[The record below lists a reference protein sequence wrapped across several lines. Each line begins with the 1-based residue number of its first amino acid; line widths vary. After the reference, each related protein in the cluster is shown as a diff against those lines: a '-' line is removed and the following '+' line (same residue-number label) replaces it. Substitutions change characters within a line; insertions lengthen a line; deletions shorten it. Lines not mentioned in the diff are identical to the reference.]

1 MIQKVCDTISKT
13 ETANIVYTK
22 DLKGN
27 ENLKKY
33 KQVISVETELSLNDG
48 LRVIQLYVVVKEP
61 ISVYLPKI
69 YIDEYSYEDIKYIPH
84 INEDLSIC
92 IIDENSNF
100 LIEEDKYAE
109 FIIELLSDAKKII
122 RGIDDVEYL
131 NKEFEREFQ
140 AYWDISYSK
149 RDKTKTLGLSLIN
162 AKKFDKLKGI
172 RFINK
177 FGVYEF
183 LVYNDEDKFKLFDN
197 YLKIKQIKYVEIKV
211 LQIDYKNIRPPFD
224 LSLKHS
230 IDLLAE
236 NKNFKKTIN
245 KLSNNDFIIVFK
257 NNYNELFGWRYP
269 FVNKITKGYRI
280 KTNWQYLNSELAQN
294 NNVERISFS
303 NISPKRLDFRT
314 SGKEV
319 VRNIKVG
326 IVGLGSVG
334 SNLLFYLLKYP
345 ISDYCLID
353 TDILKVENVFR
364 NKFGFNYL
372 NCYKVDIAKYE
383 ILSKNPFTNVL
394 SFNKDVVDVIKSMP
408 TVLEQFDYRFIIVGV
423 SRIEKY
429 ILRHLI
435 DIKSTKS
442 VILIWV
448 EPYLASGQLIFLK
461 PEDFEKGED
470 LLKNYPYHILKSGE
484 DLTMREGSCQ
494 TEYIPYS
501 DLYLNMFL
509 SAINNILHKI
519 ILKNEIKK
527 STIFTWIGDIDYIK
541 NINLELNSEF
551 EYTMKDSF
559 KIIENGI

>member
-109 FIIELLSDAKKII
+109 FIIELLGDAKKII
-122 RGIDDVEYL
+122 RGIDDVEYI

-140 AYWDISYSK
+140 AYWDIAYSK
-149 RDKTKTLGLSLIN
+149 RDKTKVLGLSLIN
-162 AKKFDKLKGI
+162 VEGFNSLKGI
-172 RFINK
+172 RFIDK
-177 FGVYEF
+177 FSAYDF
-183 LVYNDEDKFKLFDN
+183 LVYNDEDKFQLFDK
-197 YLKIKQIKYVEIKV
+197 YLKIKQIKYVEIEV
-211 LQIDYKNIRPPFD
+211 FQIDYKNVIPPFGF
-224 LSLKHS
+224 SLKHS
-230 IDLLAE
+230 VDLST
-236 NKNFKKTIN
+236 KNEEFRKRIN
-245 KLSNNDFIIVFK
+245 KLSHNDFIVVFK

-269 FVNKITKGYRI
+269 FVNKRTNGYRI
-280 KTNWQYLNSELAQN
+280 KTNWQYLHSELAQN

-319 VRNIKVG
+319 ERSIKIG

-345 ISDYCLID
+345 ISDFCLID
-353 TDILKVENVFR
+353 PDILKVENVFR
-364 NKFGFNYL
+364 NKFGFNYI
-372 NCYKVDIAKYE
+372 NNPKVNIAKYE

-394 SFNKDVVDVIKSMP
+394 SFNRDVIDVLKSNP
-408 TVLEQFDYRFIIVGV
+408 TVLEQFDYRFIIVGI
-423 SRIEKY
+423 SRIEEY
-429 ILRHLI
+429 ILKHLI
-435 DIKSTKS
+435 DIESTKPI
-442 VILIWV
+442 VLIWV
-448 EPYLASGQLIFLK
+448 EPYLASGQLVFLQ
-461 PEDFEKGED
+461 PEDFEKGKD
-470 LLKNYPYHILKSGE
+470 LLKNYPYHILKSGK
-484 DLTMREGSCQ
+484 DLSMREGSCQ
-494 TEYIPYS
+494 TGYMPYS

-519 ILKNEIKK
+519 ILKNEVNK

-541 NINLELNSEF
+541 NINLELVR
-551 EYTMKDSF
+551 EYTLKDSF

>member
-109 FIIELLSDAKKII
+109 FIIELLGDAKKII
-122 RGIDDVEYL
+122 RGIDDVEYI

-140 AYWDISYSK
+140 AYWDIAYSK
-149 RDKTKTLGLSLIN
+149 RDKTKVLGLSLIN
-162 AKKFDKLKGI
+162 VEGFNSLKGI
-172 RFINK
+172 RFIDK
-177 FGVYEF
+177 FSAYDF
-183 LVYNDEDKFKLFDN
+183 LVYNDEDKFQLFDK
-197 YLKIKQIKYVEIKV
+197 YLKIKQIKYVEIEV
-211 LQIDYKNIRPPFD
+211 FQIDYKNVIPPFGF
-224 LSLKHS
+224 SLKHS
-230 IDLLAE
+230 VDLST
-236 NKNFKKTIN
+236 KNEEFRKRIN
-245 KLSNNDFIIVFK
+245 KLSHNDFIVVFK

-269 FVNKITKGYRI
+269 FVNKRANGYRM
-280 KTNWQYLNSELAQN
+280 KKNWQYLHSELAQN

-319 VRNIKVG
+319 ERSIKIG

-345 ISDYCLID
+345 ISDFCLID
-353 TDILKVENVFR
+353 PDILKVENVFR
-364 NKFGFNYL
+364 NKFGFNYI
-372 NCYKVDIAKYE
+372 NNPKVNIAKYE

-394 SFNKDVVDVIKSMP
+394 SFNRDVIDVFKSDP
-408 TVLEQFDYRFIIVGV
+408 TVLEQFDYRFIIVGI
-423 SRIEKY
+423 SRIEEY
-429 ILRHLI
+429 ILKHLI
-435 DIKSTKS
+435 DIESTKPI
-442 VILIWV
+442 VLIWV
-448 EPYLASGQLIFLK
+448 EPYLASGQLVFLQ
-461 PEDFEKGED
+461 PEDFEKGKD
-470 LLKNYPYHILKSGE
+470 LLKNYPYHILKSGK
-484 DLTMREGSCQ
+484 DLSMREGSCQ
-494 TEYIPYS
+494 TGYMPYS

-509 SAINNILHKI
+509 STINNILYKI
-519 ILKNEIKK
+519 ILKDEVNK

-541 NINLELNSEF
+541 NINLELVR
-551 EYTMKDSF
+551 EYTLKDSF

>member
-92 IIDENSNF
+92 IIEENSNF

-109 FIIELLSDAKKII
+109 FIIELLGDAKKII
-122 RGIDDVEYL
+122 RGIDDVEYI

-140 AYWDISYSK
+140 AYWDIAYSK
-149 RDKTKTLGLSLIN
+149 RDKTKVLGLSLIN
-162 AKKFDKLKGI
+162 VEGFNSLKGI
-172 RFINK
+172 RFIDK
-177 FGVYEF
+177 FSAYDF
-183 LVYNDEDKFKLFDN
+183 LVYNDEDKFQLFDN
-197 YLKIKQIKYVEIKV
+197 YLKIKQIKYVEIEV
-211 LQIDYKNIRPPFD
+211 FQIDYKNVIPPFGF
-224 LSLKHS
+224 SLKHS
-230 IDLLAE
+230 VDLST
-236 NKNFKKTIN
+236 KNEEFRKRIN
-245 KLSNNDFIIVFK
+245 KLSHNDFIVVFK

-269 FVNKITKGYRI
+269 FVNKRTNGYRI
-280 KTNWQYLNSELAQN
+280 KTNWQYLHSELAQN

-319 VRNIKVG
+319 ERSIKIG

-345 ISDYCLID
+345 ISDFCLID
-353 TDILKVENVFR
+353 PDILKVENVFR
-364 NKFGFNYL
+364 NKFGFNYI
-372 NCYKVDIAKYE
+372 NNPKVNIAKYE
-383 ILSKNPFTNVL
+383 ILSKNPFINVL
-394 SFNKDVVDVIKSMP
+394 SFNRDVIDVLKSNP
-408 TVLEQFDYRFIIVGV
+408 TVLEQFHYRFIIVGI
-423 SRIEKY
+423 SRIEEY
-429 ILRHLI
+429 ILKHLI
-435 DIKSTKS
+435 DIESTKPI
-442 VILIWV
+442 VLIWV
-448 EPYLASGQLIFLK
+448 EPYLASGQLVFLQ
-461 PEDFEKGED
+461 PEDFEKGKD

-484 DLTMREGSCQ
+484 DLSMREGSCQ
-494 TEYIPYS
+494 TGYMPYS

-519 ILKNEIKK
+519 ILKNEINK

-541 NINLELNSEF
+541 NINLELIH
-551 EYTMKDSF
+551 EYTIKDSF

>member
-1 MIQKVCDTISKT
+1 MIQKVCDIISKT

-27 ENLKKY
+27 EKLKKY

-48 LRVIQLYVVVKEP
+48 LRIIQLYVVVKEP

-109 FIIELLSDAKKII
+109 FIIELLGDAKKII
-122 RGIDDVEYL
+122 RGIDDVEYI

-140 AYWDISYSK
+140 AYWDIAYSK
-149 RDKTKTLGLSLIN
+149 RDKTKVLGLSLIN
-162 AKKFDKLKGI
+162 VEGFNNLKGI
-172 RFINK
+172 RFIDK
-177 FGVYEF
+177 FSAYDF
-183 LVYNDEDKFKLFDN
+183 LVYNDEDKFQLFDK
-197 YLKIKQIKYVEIKV
+197 YLKIKQIKYVEIEV
-211 LQIDYKNIRPPFD
+211 FQIDYKNVIPPFD
-224 LSLKHS
+224 FSLKHS
-230 IDLLAE
+230 VDLLT
-236 NKNFKKTIN
+236 KNEEFRKRIN
-245 KLSNNDFIIVFK
+245 KLSYNDFIVVFK

-269 FVNKITKGYRI
+269 FINKITNGYRI
-280 KTNWQYLNSELAQN
+280 KTNWQYLHSELAQN

-319 VRNIKVG
+319 ERSIKIG

-345 ISDYCLID
+345 ISDFCLID
-353 TDILKVENVFR
+353 PDILKVENVFR
-364 NKFGFNYL
+364 NKFGFNYI
-372 NCYKVDIAKYE
+372 NNPKVNIAKYE

-394 SFNKDVVDVIKSMP
+394 SFNRDVIDVFKSNP
-408 TVLEQFDYRFIIVGV
+408 AVLEQFDYRFIIVGV
-423 SRIEKY
+423 SRIEEY
-429 ILRHLI
+429 ILNHLV
-435 DIKSTKS
+435 DIESTKPI
-442 VILIWV
+442 ILIWV
-448 EPYLASGQLIFLK
+448 EPYLASGQFVFLQ
-461 PEDFEKGED
+461 PEDFEKGKD

-484 DLTMREGSCQ
+484 DLSMREGSCQ
-494 TEYIPYS
+494 TGYMPYS

-509 SAINNILHKI
+509 SAINSILHKI
-519 ILKNEIKK
+519 ILKDEVNK

-541 NINLELNSEF
+541 NINLELVR
-551 EYTMKDSF
+551 EYTLKDSF

>member
-1 MIQKVCDTISKT
+1 MIQKVCDIISKT

-27 ENLKKY
+27 KKLKKY

-48 LRVIQLYVVVKEP
+48 LRIIQLYVVVKEP

-69 YIDEYSYEDIKYIPH
+69 YIDEYSYKDIKYIPH

-109 FIIELLSDAKKII
+109 FIIELLGDAKKII
-122 RGIDDVEYL
+122 RGIDDVEYI

-140 AYWDISYSK
+140 AYWDIAYSK
-149 RDKTKTLGLSLIN
+149 RDKTKVLGLSLIN
-162 AKKFDKLKGI
+162 VEGFNSLKGI
-172 RFINK
+172 RFIDK
-177 FGVYEF
+177 FSAYDF
-183 LVYNDEDKFKLFDN
+183 LVYNDEDKFQLFDN
-197 YLKIKQIKYVEIKV
+197 YLKIKQIKYVEIEV
-211 LQIDYKNIRPPFD
+211 FQIDYKNVIPPFD
-224 LSLKHS
+224 FSLKHS
-230 IDLLAE
+230 VDLLA
-236 NKNFKKTIN
+236 KNEEFRKRIN
-245 KLSNNDFIIVFK
+245 KLSNNDFIVVFK

-269 FVNKITKGYRI
+269 FVNKRANGYRM
-280 KTNWQYLNSELAQN
+280 KKNWQYLHSELAQN

-319 VRNIKVG
+319 ERSIKIG

-345 ISDYCLID
+345 ISDFCLID
-353 TDILKVENVFR
+353 PDILKVENVFR
-364 NKFGFNYL
+364 NKFGFNYI
-372 NCYKVDIAKYE
+372 NNPKVNIAKYE

-394 SFNKDVVDVIKSMP
+394 SFNRDVIDVLKSNP
-408 TVLEQFDYRFIIVGV
+408 TVLEQFDYRFIIVGI
-423 SRIEKY
+423 SRIEEY
-429 ILRHLI
+429 ILKHLI
-435 DIKSTKS
+435 DIESTKPI
-442 VILIWV
+442 VLIWV
-448 EPYLASGQLIFLK
+448 EPYLASGQLVFLQ
-461 PEDFEKGED
+461 PEDFEKGKD
-470 LLKNYPYHILKSGE
+470 LLKNYPYHILKSGK
-484 DLTMREGSCQ
+484 DLSMREGSCQ
-494 TEYIPYS
+494 TGYMPYS

-519 ILKNEIKK
+519 ILKNEVNK

-541 NINLELNSEF
+541 NINLELVR
-551 EYTMKDSF
+551 EYTLKDSF